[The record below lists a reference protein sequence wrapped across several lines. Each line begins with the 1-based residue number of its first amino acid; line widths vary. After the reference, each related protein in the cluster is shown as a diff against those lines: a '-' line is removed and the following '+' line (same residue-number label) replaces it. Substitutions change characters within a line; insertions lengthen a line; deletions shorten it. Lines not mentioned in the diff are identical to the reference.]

1 MLNSSTANDPACFL
15 GTKRRAYSAV
25 VKYVE
30 ASQRLS
36 AFGAHLAWWYMHHD
50 SRSTGYTRGLSSP
63 WHEALIQT
71 ATGMIGRAVQP
82 RPGGSDLSI
91 SRAWPNQPHTVR
103 IWNPSVI
110 LGHARVVARPR
121 TAAPGFPLVP
131 CSSTTTATGQTT

>member
-63 WHEALIQT
+63 WREALIQT

-82 RPGGSDLSI
+82 RPGGSAIDIASMAESASYRPHLEPLGD
-91 SRAWPNQPHTVR
+91 SRTRSSGREATNC
-103 IWNPSVI
+103 
-110 LGHARVVARPR
+110 RPR
-121 TAAPGFPLVP
+121 FPLVP